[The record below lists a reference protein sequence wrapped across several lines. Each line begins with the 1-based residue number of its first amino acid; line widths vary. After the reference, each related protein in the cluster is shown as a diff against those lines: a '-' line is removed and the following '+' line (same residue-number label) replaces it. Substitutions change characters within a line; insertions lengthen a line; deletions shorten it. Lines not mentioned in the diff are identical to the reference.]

1 MIKGIK
7 NIETKEPIKVFLFVP
22 CIILLFDNIYH
33 YFILRKDFSLQKFLF
48 ELVFC

>member
-1 MIKGIK
+1 MKGIK

-33 YFILRKDFSLQKFLF
+33 Y
-48 ELVFC
+48 